1 LTIYVFPG
9 LAEAGYNCPNLK
21 VGRGLHFKQPEYFPM
36 NAENRL
42 VRRWRT
48 WCKLTG
54 LPHKGA
60 FAAATGAVCHESAV

>member
-1 LTIYVFPG
+1 LRK
-9 LAEAGYNCPNLK
+9 AEYNLRALK
-21 VGRGLHFKQPEYFPM
+21 MGNGLHFEEPIYFPM

-48 WCKLTG
+48 WRKLTG
-54 LPHKGA
+54 LPHRGE